1 MTYEK
6 RGGVYHLSG
15 DRYRIRRRVDG
26 QTITENFRGTK
37 KEARARW
44 EALGTAARE
53 GKLARPG
60 AATLARYL
68 ESTWLPHA
76 RTRVRAT
83 TLRRYEAL
91 LRVHVVPRIGDVKL
105 SKLRPSHVQSVLD
118 GMIAAGA
125 APASVLQAHRVLSSA
140 LGQALRWQ
148 LVAVNPC
155 AAVRPPRPDRAPLR
169 TPSADETRAI
179 VQAASGIYEVP
190 VLLAAATGMRRGEI
204 LGLQWSAVDLDNGRI
219 QVSQTL
225 QKVRGE
231 VRFVAPK
238 TDRSRRTVSLP
249 ASTVERLRRHRVEQA
264 ERRLLLGAA
273 WRDLDLVVDGGR
285 GEHLDPDSLTHAF
298 AKIAK
303 KAGLLKVRLHDL
315 RHAFA
320 STLLVSGVHPKV
332 VSEAL
337 GHSSVAFTM
346 DVYSHVMPSM
356 GDQVA
361 VAIEQALHSV
371 QTS

>member
-1 MTYEK
+1 
-6 RGGVYHLSG
+6 
-15 DRYRIRRRVDG
+15 VDG
-26 QTITENFRGTK
+26 HAITENLRGTK

-53 GKLARPG
+53 GKLATRG
-60 AATLARYL
+60 SATLSHYL
-68 ESTWLPHA
+68 TATWLPHA
-76 RTRVRAT
+76 ATRVRAT

-105 SKLRPSHVQSVLD
+105 SKLRPAHVQSVID
-118 GMIAAGA
+118 AMISDGA
-125 APASVLQAHRVLSSA
+125 AAASVLQAHRVLSSA

-148 LVAVNPC
+148 MVAVNPC

-169 TPSADETRAI
+169 VPAADEIKALLRAATG
-179 VQAASGIYEVP
+179 VYEIP
-190 VLLAAATGMRRGEI
+190 VLLAATTGMRRGEI
-204 LGLQWSAVDLDNGRI
+204 LGLRWPAVDLETGRI
-219 QVSQTL
+219 QVAQTL

-238 TDRSRRTVSLP
+238 TDKSRRTVSLP
-249 ASTVERLRRHRVEQA
+249 ASTVDRLRRHRVEQA

-273 WRDLDLVVDGGR
+273 WRDLGLVVEGGR

-298 AKIAK
+298 ARMAK
-303 KAGLLKVRLHDL
+303 TAGQPKVRLHDL

-320 STLLVSGVHPKV
+320 TTLLVGSVHPKV

-346 DVYSHVMPSM
+346 DVYSHVLPTM
-356 GDQVA
+356 GEQVA
-361 VAIEQALHSV
+361 AAIESAIGSP
-371 QTS
+371 